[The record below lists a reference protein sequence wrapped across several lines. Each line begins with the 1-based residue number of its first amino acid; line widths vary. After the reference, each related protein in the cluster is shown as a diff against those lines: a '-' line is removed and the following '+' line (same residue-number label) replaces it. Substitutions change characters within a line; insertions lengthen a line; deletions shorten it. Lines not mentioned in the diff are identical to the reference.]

1 MGKAKISH
9 IRLRKRLV
17 QILKSHEGELP
28 SAQALYQM
36 VIDSGMSPTLAGN
49 HNRIAQLCNIT
60 KGIGSLSSKIKSAAG
75 DSYTADVYYLES
87 EEVFNEW
94 VASKMG

>member
-28 SAQALYQM
+28 SAQALYRM
-36 VIDSGMSPTLAGN
+36 VVESGMSPNLAGS
-49 HNRIAQLCNIT
+49 HNRIAQICNIT
-60 KGIGSLSSKIKSAAG
+60 KGIGSLSTKITSVSG

-87 EEVFNEW
+87 EDDFNEW

>member
-17 QILKSHEGELP
+17 KILKSHEGELP
-28 SAQALYQM
+28 SAQALYRM
-36 VIDSGMSPTLAGN
+36 VVESGMSPNLQGS
-49 HNRIAQLCNIT
+49 HNRIAQICDKT
-60 KGIGSLSSKIKSAAG
+60 KGIASLTTKIKSVSG

-87 EEVFNEW
+87 EEDFNEW

>member
-28 SAQALYQM
+28 SAQALYRM
-36 VIDSGMSPTLAGN
+36 VIEQICDK
-49 HNRIAQLCNIT
+49 T
-60 KGIGSLSSKIKSAAG
+60 KGIASLTTKITSVSG

-87 EEVFNEW
+87 EEDFNDW